1 MAENSSSVPI
11 FSCTALWS
19 GPVNVIGRQ
28 CLWDTRDGFFKFFSG
43 PRTPGLGLF
52 RTLNMISVIILG

>member
-28 CLWDTRDGFFKFFSG
+28 CLWDTRDGFLCSVYSVMK
-43 PRTPGLGLF
+43 TLGLELLK
-52 RTLNMISVIILG
+52 TLNIINGL

>member
-28 CLWDTRDGFFKFFSG
+28 CLWDTRDGF
-43 PRTPGLGLF
+43 LCLVY
-52 RTLNMISVIILG
+52 SVMKTIDNTWS